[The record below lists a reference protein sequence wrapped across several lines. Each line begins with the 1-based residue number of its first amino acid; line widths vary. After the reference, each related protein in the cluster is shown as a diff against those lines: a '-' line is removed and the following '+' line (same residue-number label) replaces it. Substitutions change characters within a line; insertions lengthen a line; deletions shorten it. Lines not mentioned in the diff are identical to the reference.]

1 MRELQEKHSMHSR
14 NEIIEVLDEV
24 NTQYGSNFKLK
35 TRNIITTPN
44 LGGLPDE
51 DMAKLIKLDACPVYF
66 NYVFD
71 VEDIMPI
78 LKKRVEYDDKYTVIN
93 KKEPR
98 GQSVAENGIPC
109 TTKYCVTELN
119 RLSQDNEKLEA
130 RLKLLSDFTEDFTQ
144 QINRSI
150 MAENHI
156 LIEKLHATDKLL
168 TDLYEEINGNYIET
182 LGRDDELAID
192 CAEAQ
197 LQLIKEIIDKVEK
210 I

>member
-1 MRELQEKHSMHSR
+1 M
-14 NEIIEVLDEV
+14 N
-24 NTQYGSNFKLK
+24 
-35 TRNIITTPN
+35 
-44 LGGLPDE
+44 
-51 DMAKLIKLDACPVYF
+51 
-66 NYVFD
+66 
-71 VEDIMPI
+71 
-78 LKKRVEYDDKYTVIN
+78 DKYTVIN

-109 TTKYCVTELN
+109 TARHCVIQLN

-156 LIEKLHATDKLL
+156 LSVKVKEIDELL
-168 TDLYEEINGNYIET
+168 NDLYEGIDEDYTEQLNKDDKLGVVRAET
-182 LGRDDELAID
+182 RLDLITKILDE
-192 CAEAQ
+192 
-197 LQLIKEIIDKVEK
+197 VEK